1 MPISRDPGEDEQS
14 GGSVGGSAPQGPTC
28 FHHQDRPTGRTCTRC
43 GRPACPTCLR
53 EAPVGAHCFECV
65 GAAGPSQQQRMPQR
79 ASGWAAVPPVT
90 KGIILLNAVV
100 FVLTVISAGGDLG
113 GGSGRLQSD
122 LALFGPDIEYG
133 AWWQLY
139 RLVTS
144 GFVHFGLIHL
154 AFNLVI
160 LYRFGEM
167 LEPALGPLRFSG
179 LYLASL
185 LTGSFGALA
194 LSPHAF
200 TGGASGAVFGLV
212 AAAAIGL
219 HQRGINVWQSG
230 VGGLLAVNL
239 VLTFV
244 VPGISIGGH
253 LGGMVGGFLV
263 GAFMLR
269 VETTRRSVVDGV
281 LVAAIISALAVA
293 GSALVAR

>member
-1 MPISRDPGEDEQS
+1 MPKR
-14 GGSVGGSAPQGPTC
+14 
-28 FHHQDRPTGRTCTRC
+28 
-43 GRPACPTCLR
+43 
-53 EAPVGAHCFECV
+53 
-65 GAAGPSQQQRMPQR
+65 AG
-79 ASGWAAVPPVT
+79 GWAAVPPVT
-90 KGIILLNAVV
+90 KGIIALNVVV

-113 GGSGRLQSD
+113 GGSGRLQAE
-122 LALFGPDIEYG
+122 LALFGPDIQYG
-133 AWWQLY
+133 QWWQLY

-167 LEPALGPLRFSG
+167 LEPALGPLRFAG

-230 VGGLLAVNL
+230 VGGLLVVNL

-253 LGGMVGGFLV
+253 VGGMVGGFLV
-263 GAFMLR
+263 GALMLR
-269 VETTRRSVVDGV
+269 LETTRRSVIDGV

-293 GSALVAR
+293 GSAMVAR

>member
-1 MPISRDPGEDEQS
+1 
-14 GGSVGGSAPQGPTC
+14 
-28 FHHQDRPTGRTCTRC
+28 
-43 GRPACPTCLR
+43 
-53 EAPVGAHCFECV
+53 
-65 GAAGPSQQQRMPQR
+65 MPQR

-90 KGIILLNAVV
+90 KGIIVLNVVV
-100 FVLTVISAGGDLG
+100 FVLTVMSAGGDLG
-113 GGSGRLQSD
+113 GGRGRLQGA

-133 AWWQLY
+133 DWWQLY

-167 LEPALGPLRFSG
+167 LEPALGPLRFTG

-185 LTGSFGALA
+185 LTGSFGARA
-194 LSPHAF
+194 RSPHAI

-230 VGGLLAVNL
+230 VGGLLVVNL

-253 LGGMVGGFLV
+253 VGGMVGGFLV

-269 VETTRRSVVDGV
+269 LETTRRSVIDGV
-281 LVAAIISALAVA
+281 LVAAIISALAVT

>member
-1 MPISRDPGEDEQS
+1 VKAAQP
-14 GGSVGGSAPQGPTC
+14 
-28 FHHQDRPTGRTCTRC
+28 
-43 GRPACPTCLR
+43 PAAQR
-53 EAPVGAHCFECV
+53 IRQR
-65 GAAGPSQQQRMPQR
+65 AAGAGP
-79 ASGWAAVPPVT
+79 VVT
-90 KGIILLNAVV
+90 KAIIAINAAV
-100 FVLTVISAGGDLG
+100 FVLTVISAGGDLNG
-113 GGSGRLQSD
+113 DGRLQGQ
-122 LALFGPDIEYG
+122 LAIFGPDIEYG
-133 AWWQLY
+133 RWWELY
-139 RLVTS
+139 RLVTA

-167 LEPALGPLRFSG
+167 LEPALGRVRFVA
-179 LYLASL
+179 LYLAAL
-185 LTGSFGALA
+185 LSGSFGALT

-219 HQRGINVWQSG
+219 HQRGVNVWQSG
-230 VGGLLAVNL
+230 VGGLLVVNL

-253 LGGMVGGFLV
+253 VGGMVGGFLV

-269 VETTRRSVVDGV
+269 VPTTRRSVIDGV

-293 GSALVAR
+293 GSVMVAR